1 MIMKNITTIIT
12 DCPMWKRLDLM
23 TVLRVSDA
31 DAKIAIDNRWAQKT
45 VSNNTLRGENI
56 NDS

>member
-1 MIMKNITTIIT
+1 MKNITTIIT

-56 NDS
+56 NGN